1 MTPGRTPVLAGIGVA
16 TQREED
22 PARAMDPLG
31 LMMQAVRAA
40 AADSSIALLPRIGRI
55 LVPKGRWSY
64 TDPARAIAHAI
75 GAPRAVTVLATVGV
89 LQQSLIADACGAIA
103 GGEAEAA
110 LVVGAD
116 AGFRILRARITGH
129 ELPKSDPEEGR
140 APPDV
145 LLAPKEELF
154 HAAEIHA
161 GVRMPAVLYAILE
174 SAFRARRGTGVDAQ
188 RDHVAALYSRFSQI
202 AADNPAAWTRRPL
215 DAPAIRDPSERNPMQ
230 AFPYTKLL
238 CSSWN
243 VDQGSALLFC
253 SQALADEAGLRPE
266 RLVHPWASTE
276 SNHMVPVCAR
286 AELHACP
293 GARIAGRAAL
303 DPFGLDTADIDLLEL
318 YSCFP
323 IAVQAYAAEL
333 GIDPARDLTV
343 TGGMSF
349 AGGPFNNYVLQ
360 ATARMASLLREAP
373 RDRARTGL
381 VSSVSGIL
389 TKQGFGL
396 WSTEPPPRGF
406 HQADVSDAVA
416 RASPERE
423 VVVNHAG
430 DACIAGFAV
439 VHDPSRAPCATVVA
453 DLADGRRTVA
463 LCDDPSLVARMAQEE
478 FCGVPVA
485 VQEGKVV
492 GLR

>member
-1 MTPGRTPVLAGIGVA
+1 MTPDRTPVLAGIGVA
-16 TQREED
+16 TQREDD
-22 PARAMDPLG
+22 PARAVDPLG
-31 LMMQAVRAA
+31 LMMQSVHAAV
-40 AADSSIALLPRIGRI
+40 ADSSAALLPRIGRI

-64 TDPARAIAHAI
+64 TDPARAIARAI

-89 LQQSLIADACGAIA
+89 LQQSLIADACRAIA
-103 GGEAEAA
+103 DGEAEAV
-110 LVVGAD
+110 LVAGAD
-116 AGFRILRARITGH
+116 AGFRILRARIAG
-129 ELPKSDPEEGR
+129 EQLPKAARDEAD

-145 LLAPKEELF
+145 LLAPKEEVF
-154 HAAEIHA
+154 HAAEVSA

-174 SAFRARRGTGVDAQ
+174 SAFRAHRGTRVDEQ
-188 RDHVAALYSRFSQI
+188 RDRVAALYSRFSEI

-215 DAPAIRDPSERNPMQ
+215 AAAAIRDPSERNPMQ

-243 VDQGSALLFC
+243 VDQAAALLFC
-253 SQALADEAGLRPE
+253 SRSLAQAAGLPRE
-266 RLVHPWASTE
+266 RLIYPWASTE

-286 AELHACP
+286 AELHTCP

-303 DPFGLDTADIDLLEL
+303 DAFGLDAADIDLLEL

-333 GIDPARDLTV
+333 GIDLDRDLTV

-360 ATARMASLLREAP
+360 STARMASLLRQAP
-373 RDRARTGL
+373 RDRVRTGL
-381 VSSVSGIL
+381 VTSVSGIL

-396 WSTEPPPRGF
+396 WSAAPPPTGF
-406 HQADVSDAVA
+406 RHTDVSDAVA
-416 RASPERE
+416 SASPERA

-430 DACIAGFAV
+430 AASIAGFAV
-439 VHDPSRAPCATVVA
+439 VHDPSRAACATVVA
-453 DLADGRRTVA
+453 DLEDGRRTVA
-463 LCDDPSLVARMAQEE
+463 LCDDPCLIARMEQEE
-478 FCGVPVA
+478 FCGVLVKLH
-485 VQEGKVV
+485 EGKVV